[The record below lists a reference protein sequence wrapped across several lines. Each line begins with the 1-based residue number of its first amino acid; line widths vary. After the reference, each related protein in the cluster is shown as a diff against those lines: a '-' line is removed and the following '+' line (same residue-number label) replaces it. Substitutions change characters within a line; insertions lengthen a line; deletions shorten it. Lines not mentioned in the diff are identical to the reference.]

1 MILRQTVQ
9 ADAPAQIECPLQ
21 NEDAMIL
28 EALNYAGTFWKT
40 EAAFRPHIRYSV
52 NLGARANRCAKAWEE
67 HEENSRRFILSTA
80 SRLKQRRTAVIL
92 GSGLLRD
99 VPWRELAAGF
109 DTLVLVDL
117 VHLSSVRMKLYSRKY
132 RNVVLNS
139 RDLSGYDALK
149 TGGALEPLSFL
160 RQVPYLDLVVSANLL
175 SQIGTG
181 ARQRMEQGR
190 ASGMPEDTLRRLIQ
204 AHVDG
209 LSGLPCKVCLLTD
222 ASFDIIDRSGKVHQR
237 QDLLHGVPVPNISQ
251 QWDWPVAPFG
261 EEGKDYQIIHKV
273 VASEVR

>member
-1 MILRQTVQ
+1 
-9 ADAPAQIECPLQ
+9 
-21 NEDAMIL
+21 MIL
-28 EALNYAGTFWKT
+28 EALNYAGTYWKT
-40 EAAFRPHIRYSV
+40 EPAFRPHIRYSV
-52 NLGARANRCAKAWEE
+52 NLWARANRCATAWGE
-67 HEENSRRFILSTA
+67 HEENSKHFILSTA

-99 VPWRELAAGF
+99 VPWRQLSAAF

-117 VHLSSVRMKLYSRKY
+117 VHLSSVRAKLYRRKY

-139 RDLSGYDALK
+139 RDLSGYDMLEE
-149 TGGALEPLSFL
+149 GREIEPLSFL

-181 ARQRMEQGR
+181 ARHRIEQEGA
-190 ASGMPEDTLRRLIQ
+190 ASIPEDTLPRLIQ

-222 ASFDIIDRSGKVHQR
+222 TGFDIIDRTAKVHQHE
-237 QDLLHGVPVPNISQ
+237 DLLHGVQIPNIMQ

-261 EEGKDYQIIHKV
+261 EESKDYQIIHRV
-273 VASEVR
+273 VASNLR